1 MTASRSASASSSPS
15 SPIGPLAPV
24 ALVVGVLAAACGGPG
39 GRHPAA
45 GGLALTEA
53 GIAAITVATPV
64 DVATL
69 GRLVPDAEV
78 RPDKDTPGV
87 LELWRGDERLFY
99 VVAASLRDPAVG
111 PFNVHVTSPTIAG
124 PHGWRVGATLA
135 RLDGLDACECWSD
148 LRVCY
153 QTGSH
158 VAVAIDHDD
167 CADLPATGA
176 IVGKPIARL
185 VWNPLAWPESRDT
198 VGGESVFAPDDDDA
212 DQGEYDDTDAGDGED
227 GGGE

>member
-1 MTASRSASASSSPS
+1 MTASRSASASSSS
-15 SPIGPLAPV
+15 LGPLAPV
-24 ALVVGVLAAACGGPG
+24 AFVVGVLAAACGGPG
-39 GRHPAA
+39 GHHPTA

-64 DVATL
+64 DAATL

-111 PFNVHVTSPTIAG
+111 PFNVHVTSPAIAG

-135 RLDGLDACECWSD
+135 RLDGLDTCECWSD

-185 VWNPLAWPESRDT
+185 VWNPLAWPASRDT
-198 VGGESVFAPDDDDA
+198 VGGESVFAPDDGDGD
-212 DQGEYDDTDAGDGED
+212 EYDGEDGGEDDGED